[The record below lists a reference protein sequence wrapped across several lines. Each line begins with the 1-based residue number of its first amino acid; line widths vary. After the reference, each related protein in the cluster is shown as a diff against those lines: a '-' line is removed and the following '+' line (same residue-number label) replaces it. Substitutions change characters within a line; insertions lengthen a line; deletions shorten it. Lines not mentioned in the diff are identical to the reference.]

1 MSKDGVQGFMEYMTA
16 GRIHYQMVRSKEVI
30 TENRIGLGHL
40 AEDKRKGKG
49 TGGKG

>member
-1 MSKDGVQGFMEYMTA
+1 MSKDGVQGFMEYMMA

-30 TENRIGLGHL
+30 TENRIGHL